1 MLNTSKANLEWG
13 DCAAICEAGGCSR
26 SPAGHFRMLDRFIP
40 VRNPCQKRLH
50 MTGISPAD
58 LQLHLFWVTEG
69 AAKVLLACPIVH
81 AAALLGRCC
90 EIAISR

>member
-1 MLNTSKANLEWG
+1 MPRFA
-13 DCAAICEAGGCSR
+13 R
-26 SPAGHFRMLDRFIP
+26 PAVAHGPRPGHSRMLDRFIP

-58 LQLHLFWVTEG
+58 LQLHPFWVTEG
-69 AAKVLLACPIVH
+69 AAKGFSCMPQLCMRR
-81 AAALLGRCC
+81 ALLGCCC